1 VGLLRVGFLLA
12 VWSFGLLLPGCF
24 SNGGDEPGPP
34 AAPRKLEATAE
45 SSSSVRLSWQPVAD
59 ADRII
64 VYRGGASG
72 PLTRI
77 GQVAG
82 NETGAINTGLA
93 PPNPANVIN
102 DSTYGGGTIT
112 VDVRNVGCTGVAPC
126 SSPGAPTTVSLEDG
140 GVVSA
145 DLRGFD
151 TSIITMTGGTIGS
164 DFVRHHSSSIT
175 MSGGMVNGVL
185 AATGMGTIVW
195 TGGTV
200 GDSLMAQGASL
211 IEIVGTGSMVNGVP
225 VPFGDVVELTGQL
238 TGTLVLGEPINN
250 TFYQGGSSYAGTI
263 RLVPEPST
271 ALLLAFGLVGI
282 AAGRRRRVT

>member
-1 VGLLRVGFLLA
+1 
-12 VWSFGLLLPGCF
+12 
-24 SNGGDEPGPP
+24 
-34 AAPRKLEATAE
+34 
-45 SSSSVRLSWQPVAD
+45 
-59 ADRII
+59 
-64 VYRGGASG
+64 
-72 PLTRI
+72 
-77 GQVAG
+77 
-82 NETGAINTGLA
+82 
-93 PPNPANVIN
+93 
-102 DSTYGGGTIT
+102 
-112 VDVRNVGCTGVAPC
+112 
-126 SSPGAPTTVSLEDG
+126 
-140 GVVSA
+140 
-145 DLRGFD
+145 
-151 TSIITMTGGTIGS
+151 
-164 DFVRHHSSSIT
+164 
-175 MSGGMVNGVL
+175 MVNGVL